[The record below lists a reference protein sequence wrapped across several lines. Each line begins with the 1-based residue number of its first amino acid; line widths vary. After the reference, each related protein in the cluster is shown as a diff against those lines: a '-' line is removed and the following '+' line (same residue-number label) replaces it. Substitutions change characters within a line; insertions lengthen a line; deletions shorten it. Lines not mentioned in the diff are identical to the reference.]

1 MDTELLKNFV
11 VLAESGSISEA
22 ARKLYIAQSA
32 LSNRLKALEKECG
45 ATLIERDY
53 HNYKL
58 TASGRELY
66 ERAMKIIEL
75 TDGAIEEIRSAELG
89 LSGTLN
95 LAVTP
100 SLATG
105 ILRNFLKKYREAY
118 PGVTVKLYEGTTPAL
133 LTRLDEGICDAA
145 LVRTP
150 YTGSASYHSQTV
162 YRDKM
167 AVLAF
172 EKLPSE
178 LDFKDILKYPLILTH
193 RYASMLERIA
203 KRAGLT
209 LSAPVRC
216 EEIATCVALAEV
228 GIGVTMVP
236 ESTVDNY
243 LTHGGKLYSAMLT
256 SDECDTSCELVF
268 LKSRRLSA
276 ATQNFARIVSES
288 V

>member
-1 MDTELLKNFV
+1 MDTEMLKNFII
-11 VLAESGSISEA
+11 LAESDSISQA
-22 ARKLYIAQSA
+22 ARKLFMAQSA

-66 ERAMKIIEL
+66 ERAMKIVEL
-75 TDGAIEEIRSAELG
+75 ADSTIEELRAAESG

-105 ILRNFLKKYREAY
+105 ILRNFLRRYREAY
-118 PGVTVKLYEGTTPAL
+118 PGVTVRLYEGATPYL
-133 LTRLDEGICDAA
+133 LARLDEGLCDAA

-150 YTGSASYHSQTV
+150 YTVSASYTAQTV

-167 AVLAF
+167 TVLAS
-172 EKLPSE
+172 EKLPSGLE
-178 LDFKDILKYPLILTH
+178 LKDLLKFPLILTH
-193 RYASMLERIA
+193 RYTSMLERISA
-203 KRAGLT
+203 REGLK
-209 LSAPVRC
+209 LNAPVQC
-216 EEIATCVALAEV
+216 EEIATCVALAET
-228 GIGVTMVP
+228 GLGATMIPQSTYSNYAAHGSKLHAAALIG
-236 ESTVDNY
+236 E
-243 LTHGGKLYSAMLT
+243 
-256 SDECDTSCELVF
+256 ECDTACELVF

-276 ATQNFARIVSES
+276 ATRNFANIVRDS

>member
-1 MDTELLKNFV
+1 MDTEILKNFII
-11 VLAESGSISEA
+11 LAESRSISEA
-22 ARKLYIAQSA
+22 ARKLFIAQSA

-167 AVLAF
+167 VVLAS
-172 EKLPSE
+172 EKLYSE
-178 LDFKDILKYPLILTH
+178 LKIEDLIKYPLILTH
-193 RYASMLERIA
+193 RYASMLTRLA
-203 KRAGLT
+203 HRAGVNIN
-209 LSAPVRC
+209 APVQC
-216 EEIATCVALAEV
+216 EEIATCIALAEV
-228 GIGVTMVP
+228 GLGVTMIPRSSYV
-236 ESTVDNY
+236 NY
-243 LTHGGKLYSAMLT
+243 AAHGSKLHAAALIGE
-256 SDECDTSCELVF
+256 ECDTACELVF

>member
-1 MDTELLKNFV
+1 MDTEILKNFII
-11 VLAESGSISEA
+11 LAESRSISEA
-22 ARKLYIAQSA
+22 ARKLFIAQSA

-167 AVLAF
+167 VVLAS
-172 EKLPSE
+172 EKLYSE
-178 LDFKDILKYPLILTH
+178 LKIEDLIKYPLILTH
-193 RYASMLERIA
+193 RYASMLTRLA
-203 KRAGLT
+203 HRAGLNIN
-209 LSAPVRC
+209 APVQC
-216 EEIATCVALAEV
+216 EEIATCIALAEV
-228 GIGVTMVP
+228 GLGVTMIPRSSYV
-236 ESTVDNY
+236 NY
-243 LTHGGKLYSAMLT
+243 AAHGSKLHAAALIGE
-256 SDECDTSCELVF
+256 ECDTACELVF